1 MSLRV
6 KEGIDLEVL
15 REYGFKTGKEWSDA
29 GERCLASI
37 GYAYQH
43 EWYHKFLMDAD
54 EPSKIAYIAEDYDI
68 PCVQISVR
76 TEHRDLYVEVAVE
89 GTYHVGGSELDI
101 VTDTIYDLTQAG
113 ILEVVPEESEGK

>member
-29 GERCLASI
+29 GERCLAGI

-43 EWYHKFLMDAD
+43 GWYHKFLMDAD
-54 EPSKIAYIAEDYDI
+54 EDNTKIA
-68 PCVQISVR
+68 
-76 TEHRDLYVEVAVE
+76 
-89 GTYHVGGSELDI
+89 
-101 VTDTIYDLTQAG
+101 
-113 ILEVVPEESEGK
+113 

>member
-6 KEGIDLEVL
+6 KAGIDLAEL
-15 REYGFKTGKEWSDA
+15 KKYGFKTGKEWVDA
-29 GERCLASI
+29 GERCLGGI
-37 GYAYQH
+37 GYKYQH

-54 EPSKIAYIAEDYDI
+54 EPSKIAYIAEDYAI

-76 TEHRDLYVEVAVE
+76 TEHRDLYVDVAVE

-101 VTDTIYDLTQAG
+101 VTDTIYELTQAG

>member
-6 KEGIDLEVL
+6 KAGIDLDEL
-15 REYGFKTGKEWSDA
+15 KKYGFKTGKEWADA
-29 GERCLASI
+29 GERCLEGI
-37 GYAYQH
+37 GYKYQH

-76 TEHRDLYVEVAVE
+76 TEHRDLYVDVVGQVDNMQKVIAGLNRILQEVQDE
-89 GTYHVGGSELDI
+89 QKEN
-101 VTDTIYDLTQAG
+101 
-113 ILEVVPEESEGK
+113 